1 MELSVRRTSIVA
13 LAIAGGGLSASA
25 SAQQACGERL
35 TKAALTL
42 ARPNL
47 ASVRI
52 TSQTSLVHVRAH
64 PGCGGELET
73 RAQLYLESSFSGCE
87 AWGSGQI
94 ATASNANH
102 RVTAQRDC
110 AVYLCSTAWH
120 TRGRSYFNDAELA
133 TVRGNAVRAGELCQ
147 LGSPPPPPPPPPPAP
162 KSAVQP
168 KVIPK
173 PVVQDP
179 SRFVAP
185 VEVPE
190 QIKPEEGLDLGVEGG
205 VPGGVEGGV
214 PGGVVGGVVGG
225 LPDAPPPMQA
235 VRVGGQIKEPKKL
248 KNITPVYPDIAK
260 QARVQGVVIL
270 ECTISPQ
277 GKVTDVKV
285 LRGIPLL
292 DAAAIEAV
300 KQWVYTPTLLNG
312 VPVPVIM
319 TVTVNFRLS

>member
-1 MELSVRRTSIVA
+1 MRQRLFEDLIESDVVAHKTKQSYTLPVSIA
-13 LAIAGGGLSASA
+13 LH
-25 SAQQACGERL
+25 
-35 TKAALTL
+35 ALVL
-42 ARPNL
+42 LVVVVVPL
-47 ASVRI
+47 I
-52 TSQTSLVHVRAH
+52 TSEELPEPTS
-64 PGCGGELET
+64 
-73 RAQLYLESSFSGCE
+73 
-87 AWGSGQI
+87 
-94 ATASNANH
+94 
-102 RVTAQRDC
+102 
-110 AVYLCSTAWH
+110 AVKA
-120 TRGRSYFNDAELA
+120 FFVEPAA
-133 TVRGNAVRAGELCQ
+133 P
-147 LGSPPPPPPPPPPAP
+147 PPPPPPPPPPAP
-162 KSAVQP
+162 KAVVQP
-168 KVIPK
+168 KAMAT
-173 PVVQDP
+173 PVP
-179 SRFVAP
+179 TETKFTAP

-190 QIKPEEGLDLGVEGG
+190 EIKPEEGIDLGVEGG

-225 LPDAPPPMQA
+225 LPDAPPPTQA

-248 KNITPVYPDIAK
+248 KNVNPTYPDIAK

-277 GKVTDVKV
+277 GKVSEVKI